1 MRFVDVTCHGVTE
14 RWMLYVETTNV
25 KVALREA
32 DLWQNTGTVTA
43 LISADE
49 YASGAALEYRIKG
62 DTEWQPMQ
70 ESGYD
75 AGILTATIAPEWKT
89 ETNPNGLTVYKL
101 VPKKGLFAGHT
112 YEFRLLVGGSEQGAP
127 LEYTAPAGNTIP
139 NGDMETPR

>member
-1 MRFVDVTCHGVTE
+1 
-14 RWMLYVETTNV
+14 MLYVETTNV

-101 VPKKGLFAGHT
+101 VPKRDCSQATPTNSGCWSAAASRALRWST
-112 YEFRLLVGGSEQGAP
+112 RP
-127 LEYTAPAGNTIP
+127 LRATLSPTATWK
-139 NGDMETPR
+139 TPR